1 MSGML
6 HIASFVVQHRV
17 DAAPALDAALAG
29 DPRNEISAREGSRS
43 VVLCEGDSEREVVA
57 RMEALR
63 DLDGVYSISLI
74 YHHAEPSET
83 LLEEL
88 PDADPS

>member
-1 MSGML
+1 MSALL

-17 DAAPALDAALAG
+17 DACRALDAALAASG
-29 DPRNEISAREGSRS
+29 RSEVAAREGARS
-43 VVLCEGDSEREVVA
+43 VILCEGDSEREVVQ

-63 DLDGVYSISLI
+63 DIDGVFAVSLI
-74 YHHAEPSET
+74 YHHAEPRET

-88 PDADPS
+88 VDADPS